1 MKKPGAAER
10 PRAFFLALPPILG
23 RRIHSV
29 DAMSTTPASFVHADA
44 SIGENVV
51 LGHGVVIEAGV
62 SVGDGCRIGHHAV
75 LRTGTRLGLQVQI
88 GDHTILGQQPMRAA
102 NSAVTTDKAHD
113 GPTIGDRVRIGSTS
127 VIYAGCT
134 LSEDVFVADLATVRE
149 DVTVGRKTIV
159 GRGVAIENQCTIGA
173 FCKLETNAYITAYST
188 LGDRVFVAPG
198 VRTSNDNY
206 IGRTEERFKH
216 FKGVIAEDGARLGVG
231 CTILPGRRIGKDAVI
246 AAGAVLTRDADPE
259 TVYVGVPARPVG
271 PVPTEQLLRNQ
282 S

>member
-1 MKKPGAAER
+1 MTSSYSP
-10 PRAFFLALPPILG
+10 
-23 RRIHSV
+23 
-29 DAMSTTPASFVHADA
+29 FVHEDA
-44 SIGENVV
+44 TIGHGVV

-62 SVGDGCRIGHHAV
+62 SVGKGCRIGHHTV
-75 LRTGTRLGLQVQI
+75 LRHGTHLGEQVQI

-102 NSAVTTDKAHD
+102 NSAVTSDKLHE
-113 GPTIGDRVRIGSTS
+113 GPVVGDRVRIGSSS
-127 VIYAGCT
+127 VIYAGCV

-149 DVTVGRKTIV
+149 DVSIGKKTIV
-159 GRGVAIENQCTIGA
+159 GRGVAVENQCAIGA

-231 CTILPGRRIGKDAVI
+231 CTILPGRRIGRDAVI
-246 AAGAVLTRDADPE
+246 AAGATLTRDAEPE
-259 TVYVGVPARPVG
+259 TIYIGVPARAAG
-271 PVPTEQLLRNQ
+271 PVPSEQLLRNQ
-282 S
+282 K